1 MKINSNV
8 RLLTTIQEG
17 SVGKYL
23 PDEISK
29 MVVNIVLQ
37 RTEHKVLHVNSF
49 NSWFYW
55 LKSLEGVEYWRDKFI
70 YLQDKV
76 YEDTFKSSI
85 LK

>member
-8 RLLTTIQEG
+8 DLLNTIQEN

-29 MVVNIVLQ
+29 IVVNTVLQ
-37 RTEHKVLHVNSF
+37 RNEHKVLLINSF

-55 LKSLEGVEYWRDKFI
+55 CGSLEGFEYWENKFK
-70 YLQDKV
+70 YLQAKV
-76 YEDTFKSSI
+76 HEDTFK
-85 LK
+85 